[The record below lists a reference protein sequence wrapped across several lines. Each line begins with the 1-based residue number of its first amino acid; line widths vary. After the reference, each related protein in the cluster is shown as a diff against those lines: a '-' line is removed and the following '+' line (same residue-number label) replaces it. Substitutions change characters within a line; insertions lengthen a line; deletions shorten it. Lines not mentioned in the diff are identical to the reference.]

1 MLSWL
6 LIHLCLFIS
15 PTSKVDHAIYVSV
28 LEIESQQLKVKV
40 FSDDLND
47 ALRNDSSSIE
57 EYFQKK
63 IKLRINEQSINF
75 NLKEVSEEGESQW
88 ITFEMKTPAEW
99 HSFYL
104 QADYLM
110 ELFPDQTNVVKV
122 MDESTRY
129 FRLNQSNPSC
139 SF

>member
-15 PTSKVDHAIYVSV
+15 PTSNVDHAIYVSV
-28 LEIESQQLKVKV
+28 LEIESQQIKVKV

-47 ALRNDSSSIE
+47 ALRNDSSSVE

-75 NLKEVSEEGESQW
+75 NLKAVSEEGESQW
-88 ITFEMKTPAEW
+88 ITFEMEAPSGW
-99 HSFYL
+99 NSFYL
-104 QADYLM
+104 KADYLM

-122 MDESTRY
+122 MDKSTRY
-129 FRLNQSNPSC
+129 FRLSQSNPSC